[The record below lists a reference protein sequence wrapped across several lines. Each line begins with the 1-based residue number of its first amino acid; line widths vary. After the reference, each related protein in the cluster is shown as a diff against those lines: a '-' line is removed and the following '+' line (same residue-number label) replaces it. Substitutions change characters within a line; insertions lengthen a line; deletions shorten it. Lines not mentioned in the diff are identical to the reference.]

1 MYIEQWTYYRV
12 REQSVVTMAVQ
23 NYLLSDSVSMYIEQW
38 TYYRVREQSVCNNA
52 HSEFTYSLKEPNLV
66 SMYIE
71 QWTYYR
77 VREQSVCNNA
87 HSDDVQ
93 NNLLS
98 ERIKF
103 SIHVHREVDILQGKR
118 TISV

>member
-1 MYIEQWTYYRV
+1 
-12 REQSVVTMAVQ
+12 
-23 NYLLSDSVSMYIEQW
+23 MYIEQW

-52 HSEFTYSLKEPNLV
+52 HSEVVQINLLAEGTKFSIHV
-66 SMYIE
+66 YIE

-87 HSDDVQ
+87 HSEVVKI
-93 NNLLS
+93 NLQT
-98 ERIKF
+98 EGTKF
-103 SIHVHREVDILQGKR
+103 SIHVHRAVDILQGKR